1 MAHIIGIGTD
11 IIQIKR
17 IAIIQK
23 RFGEKFIKRIF
34 TPYEQECAQNLTPPV
49 QEAFYAKRYAAKE
62 AFVKALGCGISAL
75 ATWQE
80 IEVVKDSK
88 GAPSL
93 RIIGKTAQTLHQKA
107 KNPQIHLTLSDDS
120 YACAFVII
128 EDLE

>member
-17 IAIIQK
+17 IGITHK

-34 TPYEQECAQNLTPPV
+34 TPYEQECAKNLTPSV

-80 IEVVKDSK
+80 IEIIKDSK
-88 GAPSL
+88 GAPSFQ
-93 RIIGKTAQTLHQKA
+93 ITGKTAQTLHQKA
-107 KNPQIHLTLSDDS
+107 KHPCIHLTLSDDG
-120 YACAFVII
+120 YACAFVVI
-128 EDLE
+128 EDLD

>member
-1 MAHIIGIGTD
+1 MAHIVGIGTD

-17 IAIIQK
+17 IAVTKK

-34 TPYEQECAQNLTPPV
+34 TQNEQASAQNLTPTV
-49 QEAFYAKRYAAKE
+49 QDAFYAKRYAAKE

-80 IEVVKDSK
+80 IEVIKDEK
-88 GAPSL
+88 GAPSFL
-93 RIIGKTAQTLHQKA
+93 ITGKTAQTLHQKA
-107 KNPQIHLTLSDDS
+107 KKPHIHLTLSDDG

-128 EDLE
+128 EDLD